1 MKKEDNADRRPV
13 DQTGPGS
20 ITPAANPPSRTRL
33 VPVARRRRW
42 PLVALLVVG
51 VTAVVF
57 AFVLSRGAG
66 SGAGRPVPAPVGMEA
81 SPGKSSP
88 ALSMPGDVSI
98 TLTPE
103 KLANAQIMIEA
114 ATTQAGP
121 AVPSAAGIRT
131 TGTVQANEYKQTPVV
146 PVTGG
151 IVREVN
157 VELGDKVKRG
167 QTLTTIFSTELA
179 DSQSEYLKMVAELEE
194 HHKHHQRASELVEIG
209 AISREELD
217 DATSKLKSAQAGVA
231 SLRQRLLLLG
241 VDTKQIDELK
251 TSSQVSSL
259 ISVSAPASGTV
270 INRDVNVGEVIDKG
284 KELFSIADL
293 STVWVIGQIYEND
306 FRSVGVGT
314 PAMITTPSFPGQ
326 SFNGRIS
333 YLDPRVDPN
342 TRTSQVR
349 IEIPN
354 RGMLLRLGMFV
365 DVSLG
370 GAARP
375 ATSGQPTAM
384 VPRPAVQQ
392 IGSKQVV
399 YLATEPGVFIQREV
413 SVGPEANGLI
423 PIYSGVSAGDRIVTE
438 GSFLLRAESLKIN
451 PAQASSPGSLPS
463 QPPPAVQQ
471 QETAKEQPA
480 EPSIQTAKIV
490 LTSEGY
496 SPASIRLRKNVP
508 ARLTFVRT
516 VEVTCGTDVVIPDFN
531 IKRELPLNDA
541 VVVEF
546 TPDKA
551 GEFSFACG
559 MNMVRGKIVVK

>member
-1 MKKEDNADRRPV
+1 
-13 DQTGPGS
+13 
-20 ITPAANPPSRTRL
+20 
-33 VPVARRRRW
+33 
-42 PLVALLVVG
+42 
-51 VTAVVF
+51 
-57 AFVLSRGAG
+57 
-66 SGAGRPVPAPVGMEA
+66 MEA
-81 SPGKSSP
+81 SPAGKSS
-88 ALSMPGDVSI
+88 AAHSMPGDVSVM
-98 TLTPE
+98 LTPDE
-103 KLANAQIMIEA
+103 VANAQIVIEA
-114 ATTQAGP
+114 ATSPAGL
-121 AVPSAAGIRT
+121 AVPGAAGIRT

-167 QTLTTIFSTELA
+167 QRLMTIFSTELA
-179 DSQSEYLKMVAELEE
+179 DSQSEYLKMAAELEE

-241 VDTKQIDELK
+241 VDTRQIDELK

-293 STVWVIGQIYEND
+293 STLWVIGQIYEND

-354 RGMLLRLGMFV
+354 RGMALRLGMFV

-370 GAARP
+370 AAARP
-375 ATSGQPTAM
+375 ASSGQPTAM
-384 VPRPAVQQ
+384 VPRSAVQQ

-399 YLATEPGVFIQREV
+399 YLAGGEPGVFIQREV
-413 SVGPEANGLI
+413 STGPEADGLI

-438 GSFLLRAESLKIN
+438 GSFLLRAESLKVN
-451 PAQASSPGSLPS
+451 PAQATSAGSLPS

-471 QETAKEQPA
+471 QETSKEQPA
-480 EPSIQTAKIV
+480 APNIQTAKIV
-490 LTSEGY
+490 LTTEGY

-516 VEVTCGTDVVIPDFN
+516 VEVTCGTDVIIPDFN
-531 IKRELPLNDA
+531 IKRDLPLNEA

-559 MNMVRGKIVVK
+559 MNMVRGKIVVR